1 MQDEV
6 QGFSLQKVREWLEK
20 HGWVPCASEQDCVMY
35 ADKAG
40 RVVWVP
46 ESLGAGVSGREQRR
60 IFSDTL
66 KTLAPLAPELLESV
80 CEG

>member
-6 QGFSLQKVREWLEK
+6 QLQKVREWLEK

-46 ESLGAGVSGREQRR
+46 ESLGAGLSRTAWAVERR